1 MESSY
6 PPNDRICCR
15 IPSLHIEQ
23 PSAGYRRVRPEACG
37 AEGEQDLCKFQ
48 RLTALAAHPDQHLF
62 SGLAWL
68 RVEPGTIGPVA
79 IFPTFSA
86 LPYLAVSG
94 HPVKYFRLAVR
105 MELSQTF
112 CQGVPVGNLKD

>member
-1 MESSY
+1 MPNWILSSLRQDTAASG
-6 PPNDRICCR
+6 P
-15 IPSLHIEQ
+15 
-23 PSAGYRRVRPEACG
+23 GACG